1 MLNSTL
7 CSLPLLTD
15 LDSTV
20 KTWKSLPSA
29 FAPKSRQRD
38 SNSLGRFESDSKSK
52 ASYMHPPT
60 CPQYR
65 LMIIAEHG
73 CTKLSILLATCHV
86 AKWYCMNCILEVRWP
101 GSRMPHRYVLR
112 NPLFCDTTE
121 TPSRLQSSSLPSKPV
136 NGSST
141 HMALQNHRKC
151 TTPTQLKFN
160 YHMTSPHQS
169 SKTNNLPVS
178 LHHLS
183 WLQWIF
189 LSFFTAC
196 EFCQLPQFCTSKSFN
211 LSSTQGA
218 ESILAHQNLLDD
230 TVDRWTLAKPLLN
243 LVFRSWI
250 ASFYRVVY
258 IPGRSGFQETINCNY
273 LPIRRFKR
281 HRPKRFIVGLPQSTD
296 VAGQLCPSAS
306 GDLKRKKQKSDYKT
320 REMKKYDT
328 GTQEK
333 LIHKIR
339 I

>member
-7 CSLPLLTD
+7 CSLPLLAD

-20 KTWKSLPSA
+20 STWKSLPSA

-112 NPLFCDTTE
+112 NPLFRDTTE

-141 HMALQNHRKC
+141 HIALQNHRKC

-160 YHMTSPHQS
+160 YHMTSPRRS
-169 SKTNNLPVS
+169 SKKNNFQCHSIICLGFSGFSWVS
-178 LHHLS
+178 LRPVNFANFRNSAHPSRSISVPPKAQKASWHTKICLMILLIAELCCWAWYSDHESHL
-183 WLQWIF
+183 
-189 LSFFTAC
+189 FTGW
-196 EFCQLPQFCTSKSFN
+196 CTS
-211 LSSTQGA
+211 
-218 ESILAHQNLLDD
+218 
-230 TVDRWTLAKPLLN
+230 
-243 LVFRSWI
+243 
-250 ASFYRVVY
+250 RVVQDFKKPSTV
-258 IPGRSGFQETINCNY
+258 ITFQ
-273 LPIRRFKR
+273 
-281 HRPKRFIVGLPQSTD
+281 
-296 VAGQLCPSAS
+296 
-306 GDLKRKKQKSDYKT
+306 
-320 REMKKYDT
+320 
-328 GTQEK
+328 
-333 LIHKIR
+333 
-339 I
+339 